1 MILVSLYF
9 YVQIP
14 YWLDRLGRIYYLM
27 PNRNSHFSICNKN
40 CYKIILFSDLQQFQ
54 NLTVKT
60 TDTKVHINKT
70 FNCIIKLEYMNVFSA
85 NDLSTSRKN
94 GN

>member
-1 MILVSLYF
+1 MYNIWCLKE
-9 YVQIP
+9 IH
-14 YWLDRLGRIYYLM
+14 I
-27 PNRNSHFSICNKN
+27 FSICNEN
-40 CYKIILFSDLQQFQ
+40 CYKKIHKIILFSDLQQFQ

-70 FNCIIKLEYMNVFSA
+70 FNCIIKLEYMNVFSV
-85 NDLSTSRKN
+85 NDLSTSCKN